1 MVLSHPHTPYYSTKC
16 GKIQGIEKGAGTICA
31 RGWGLFHS
39 DNMFDLW
46 HNSSMWDKIR
56 DFLLRTLPYL
66 ISIAGGVILFSVS
79 LDNVHDPA
87 VEGLIS
93 NISASLLAI
102 PLVFLLYD
110 YTTKR
115 VSRRLQETLVAGMN
129 DKINTIVLHLVLI
142 LRKMLKMR
150 GRLTHV
156 GILSMRNWTE
166 GRIAEKMQ
174 IRKEY
179 IDLLRQYYEELEN
192 LIIGFG
198 KENAMSPE
206 QVSLMSALARDMS
219 RLVAMHRLGGNR
231 RIVARHIK
239 NIIGEINDWLDS
251 DADVSKN
258 FNTILT
264 AATAPEPQNQTK

>member
-1 MVLSHPHTPYYSTKC
+1 M
-16 GKIQGIEKGAGTICA
+16 GAA
-31 RGWGLFHS
+31 RHNPDMWG
-39 DNMFDLW
+39 
-46 HNSSMWDKIR
+46 KIR
-56 DFLLRTLPYL
+56 DFLLRTLPYI
-66 ISIAGGVILFSVS
+66 ISIAGGIVLFSIS

-115 VSRRLQETLVAGMN
+115 VSRRLQETLVANMN
-129 DKINTIVLHLVLI
+129 DRINTIILHVVLI

-150 GRLTHV
+150 GRLTSGGV
-156 GILSMRNWTE
+156 MAMRGWTE
-166 GRIAEKMQ
+166 GRIVEKMQ
-174 IRKEY
+174 IRGEY

-198 KENAMSPE
+198 KENAMTPD

-219 RLVAMHRLGGNR
+219 RLVAMHSLGGNR

-251 DADVSKN
+251 GAIVSKK
-258 FNTILT
+258 FDAILS
-264 AATAPEPQNQTK
+264 AATTPSQPAETKKRKSNKFLDFL

>member
-1 MVLSHPHTPYYSTKC
+1 MILSMK
-16 GKIQGIEKGAGTICA
+16 
-31 RGWGLFHS
+31 
-39 DNMFDLW
+39 
-46 HNSSMWDKIR
+46 DKIR
-56 DFLLRTLPYL
+56 NFLLRSLPYV
-66 ISIAGGVILFSVS
+66 ISIAGGVILFTVS

-110 YTTKR
+110 YTTTR
-115 VSRRLQETLVAGMN
+115 VSKRLKETLIAGMN
-129 DKINTIVLHLVLI
+129 DKINMIMLHLVLI

-166 GRIAEKMQ
+166 ARISHQMQ
-174 IRKEY
+174 IRSEY
-179 IDLLRQYYEELEN
+179 IDLMRQYYEELEN
-192 LIIGFG
+192 LILGFG

-206 QVSLMSALARDMS
+206 QVRLLSALARDMS

-231 RIVARHIK
+231 RMVARHIR
-239 NIIGEINDWLDS
+239 NIITEINDWLDS

-258 FNTILT
+258 FNAILT
-264 AATAPEPQNQTK
+264 AATGPETQNQTK

>member
-1 MVLSHPHTPYYSTKC
+1 M
-16 GKIQGIEKGAGTICA
+16 
-31 RGWGLFHS
+31 
-39 DNMFDLW
+39 
-46 HNSSMWDKIR
+46 
-56 DFLLRTLPYL
+56 

-110 YTTKR
+110 YTTTR
-115 VSRRLQETLVAGMN
+115 VSRRLHETLVAGMN
-129 DKINTIVLHLVLI
+129 DKINTIMLHLVLT

-150 GRLTHV
+150 GRLTHL

-166 GRIAEKMQ
+166 ARISHQMQ
-174 IRKEY
+174 IRGEY
-179 IDLLRQYYEELEN
+179 IDLMRQYYEELEN
-192 LIIGFG
+192 LILGFG

-206 QVSLMSALARDMS
+206 QVRMLSALARDMS

-231 RIVARHIK
+231 RIVARHIR
-239 NIIGEINDWLDS
+239 NVITEINDWLDS

-258 FNTILT
+258 FNAILT
-264 AATAPEPQNQTK
+264 AATGPEPQNQTK

>member
-1 MVLSHPHTPYYSTKC
+1 MILSMK
-16 GKIQGIEKGAGTICA
+16 
-31 RGWGLFHS
+31 
-39 DNMFDLW
+39 
-46 HNSSMWDKIR
+46 DKIR
-56 DFLLRTLPYL
+56 NFLLRSLPYV
-66 ISIAGGVILFSVS
+66 ISIAGGVILFTVS

-110 YTTKR
+110 YTTTR
-115 VSRRLQETLVAGMN
+115 VSKRLKETLIAGMN
-129 DKINTIVLHLVLI
+129 DKINMIMLHLVLI

-166 GRIAEKMQ
+166 ARISRQMQ
-174 IRKEY
+174 IRGEY
-179 IDLLRQYYEELEN
+179 IDLMRQYYEELEN
-192 LIIGFG
+192 LILGFG

-206 QVSLMSALARDMS
+206 QVRLLSALARDMS

-231 RIVARHIK
+231 RMVARHIR
-239 NIIGEINDWLDS
+239 NIITEINDWLDS

-258 FNTILT
+258 FNAILT
-264 AATAPEPQNQTK
+264 AATGPEPKNQTK

>member
-1 MVLSHPHTPYYSTKC
+1 MRVEY
-16 GKIQGIEKGAGTICA
+16 GIMC
-31 RGWGLFHS
+31 
-39 DNMFDLW
+39 NMW
-46 HNSSMWDKIR
+46 KN
-56 DFLLRTLPYL
+56 LRNFALRSLPYL
-66 ISIAGGVILFSVS
+66 ISIAGGVILFSIS

-87 VEGLIS
+87 VEALIS

-115 VSRRLQETLVAGMN
+115 VSRRLQETLIAGMD
-129 DKINTIVLHLVLI
+129 DKIDTIILHVILI

-150 GRLTHV
+150 GRLTSGGV
-156 GILSMRNWTE
+156 MAMRNWTE

-179 IDLLRQYYEELEN
+179 IDLLRQYYEELEH

-198 KENAMSPE
+198 KENTMSPD
-206 QVSLMSALARDMS
+206 QLSLMSTLARDMS
-219 RLVAMHRLGGNR
+219 RLVAMHSLGGNR

-251 DADVSKN
+251 GADIAKDFDAVLN
-258 FNTILT
+258 AANTP
-264 AATAPEPQNQTK
+264 AQSAGQNQN

>member
-1 MVLSHPHTPYYSTKC
+1 MRS
-16 GKIQGIEKGAGTICA
+16 
-31 RGWGLFHS
+31 
-39 DNMFDLW
+39 
-46 HNSSMWDKIR
+46 
-56 DFLLRTLPYL
+56 LPYV
-66 ISIAGGVILFSVS
+66 ISIVGGIVLFSVS

-110 YTTKR
+110 YTTTR
-115 VSRRLQETLVAGMN
+115 VSRRLHETLVAGMN
-129 DKINTIVLHLVLI
+129 DKINTIMLHLVLT

-166 GRIAEKMQ
+166 ARISRQMQ
-174 IRKEY
+174 IRGEY
-179 IDLLRQYYEELEN
+179 IDLMRQYYEELEN

-206 QVSLMSALARDMS
+206 QVSLMSGLARDMS

-239 NIIGEINDWLDS
+239 NIIAEINDWLDS
-251 DADVSKN
+251 GADVARN
-258 FNTILT
+258 FDTILA
-264 AATAPEPQNQTK
+264 AATTPETPVEAKQ

>member
-1 MVLSHPHTPYYSTKC
+1 MK
-16 GKIQGIEKGAGTICA
+16 
-31 RGWGLFHS
+31 
-39 DNMFDLW
+39 
-46 HNSSMWDKIR
+46 DKIR
-56 DFLLRTLPYL
+56 NFLLRSLPYV
-66 ISIAGGVILFSVS
+66 ISIAGGVILFTVS

-110 YTTKR
+110 YTTTR
-115 VSRRLQETLVAGMN
+115 VSRRLHETLVAGMN
-129 DKINTIVLHLVLI
+129 DKINTIMLHLVLT

-166 GRIAEKMQ
+166 ARISRQMQ
-174 IRKEY
+174 IRGEY
-179 IDLLRQYYEELEN
+179 IDLMRQYYEELEN
-192 LIIGFG
+192 LILGFG

-206 QVSLMSALARDMS
+206 QVRLLSALARDMS

-231 RIVARHIK
+231 YMVARHIR
-239 NIIGEINDWLDS
+239 NIITEINDWLDS

-264 AATAPEPQNQTK
+264 AATGPEPQNQTK

>member
-1 MVLSHPHTPYYSTKC
+1 MK
-16 GKIQGIEKGAGTICA
+16 
-31 RGWGLFHS
+31 
-39 DNMFDLW
+39 
-46 HNSSMWDKIR
+46 DKIR
-56 DFLLRTLPYL
+56 NILLRSLPYL
-66 ISIAGGVILFSVS
+66 ISIAGGVVLFTVS

-110 YTTKR
+110 YTTTR
-115 VSRRLQETLVAGMN
+115 VSKRLKETLVAGMN
-129 DKINTIVLHLVLI
+129 DKINTIMLHVVLI

-156 GILSMRNWTE
+156 GILSMRNWTD
-166 GRIAEKMQ
+166 GRISRQMQ
-174 IRKEY
+174 IRTEY

-192 LIIGFG
+192 LILGFG

-206 QVSLMSALARDMS
+206 QVRLLSALARDMS

-231 RIVARHIK
+231 RVVAQHIR
-239 NIIGEINDWLDS
+239 NIIDEINDWLDS
-251 DADVSKN
+251 DADVARN

-264 AATAPEPQNQTK
+264 AATAPETSTQTKNAQTK